1 MQNICIISSFNIL
14 NVSENIDKNFLAS
27 PAHESNDKSFEVSV
41 YKTKFEKCLRC
52 WQYKKEVKLNN
63 GLCNRCKLV
72 VNNT

>member
-1 MQNICIISSFNIL
+1 MYYILTNIL
-14 NVSENIDKNFLAS
+14 NVSENIDKNFLA
-27 PAHESNDKSFEVSV
+27 AHESNDKSFEVFV

-52 WQYKKEVKLNN
+52 CIRKVKLNN